1 MINYPSMKILI
12 VEDEELAAERL
23 AQLVKEIEPD
33 AEIHGPLDTVTA
45 AVAHLKTDP
54 VYDLILLDI
63 QLADGKSFSIFEEC
77 KVVIPVIF
85 TTAYD
90 EYALQAFELNSIDYL
105 LKPVNR
111 EKLKSSL
118 DKFRK
123 LKEYYGAENPNSQL
137 YEMIRYLRIPEK
149 SAYKDRFLISKGDA
163 MVPVKVSG
171 IACFYAED
179 KEVFLMTKDNK
190 RYIIPYSIEELSTKL
205 DPKLFFR
212 VNRQFIISADDIH
225 KVHNYF
231 NFKLKVELNSD
242 PKLEIIVSRSKT
254 LAFKAWMNGENI

>member
-1 MINYPSMKILI
+1 MKILI

-23 AQLVKEIEPD
+23 AQLVKEIDTES
-33 AEIHGPLDTVTA
+33 EIQGPIDTVRA
-45 AVAHLKTDP
+45 AVAHLKSNP
-54 VYDLILLDI
+54 HYDLILLDI

-77 KVVIPVIF
+77 DVVIPVIF

-118 DKFRK
+118 DKLKK

-137 YEMIRYLRIPEK
+137 YEMIRNLRLPEK
-149 SAYKDRFLISKGDA
+149 SGYKDRFLISKGDA
-163 MVPVKVSG
+163 LVPVKVAE

-179 KEVFLMTKDNK
+179 KEVFLLTRENN
-190 RYIIPYSIEELSTKL
+190 RYIIPHSIEELSVKL

-212 VNRQFIISADDIH
+212 VNRQFIISADDIK

-231 NFKLKVELNSD
+231 NFKLKVELRTDS
-242 PKLEIIVSRSKT
+242 KLEIIVSRAKT
-254 LAFKAWMNGENI
+254 LAFKLWMNGENM